1 MTPPRTSAA
10 QTVIDTVVQMASE
23 GRPLMLRVLPE
34 GEILWWDH
42 YPDDDARDSVTRS
55 RWYYHAHEP
64 GDRAADEHGHFH
76 LFLPR
81 ALFRKPLVPMARPAG
96 EERGRANMVHIAGLA
111 VDHRGV
117 PLRWFA
123 TNRWVT
129 DEWLYPAAAIAARLH
144 RYNVDKTEQD
154 PVVNRFLTAMVQLHA
169 DDIAAMLAERDARLH
184 QIGAS
189 AERPHL
195 YEDGNAVLATRP
207 IDLDRKI
214 SQAESG

>member
-1 MTPPRTSAA
+1 MKPDRTSAA

-23 GRPLMLRVLPE
+23 GRPLMQRVLPV
-34 GEILWWDH
+34 GELLCWDH

-64 GDRAADEHGHFH
+64 GDRDADEHGHFH

-81 ALFRKPLVPMARPAG
+81 ALFRKPLEPMARPAG
-96 EERGRANMVHIAGLA
+96 EERGRANMVHVAGLA
-111 VDHRGV
+111 IDHQGV

-129 DEWLYPAAAIAARLH
+129 DEWLYPAAAVVARLH
-144 RYNVDKTEQD
+144 RYNVDNTAED

-169 DDIAAMLAERDARLH
+169 DDIADMLAERDARL
-184 QIGAS
+184 QQLGAT
-189 AERPHL
+189 AGQPGL
-195 YEDGNAVLATRP
+195 YESGNDVLATRP
-207 IDLDRKI
+207 IDLDVKI
-214 SQAESG
+214 AEIMGA